1 MGPSRSATRTGAVA
15 GVVLLLGCLVAAC
28 DPGDSPNPTPTTAP
42 PASSAT
48 SETPTPTAT
57 ASPTPSAEDTHIAEA
72 TQAAVAY
79 KNAINRVMAH
89 GFLNWREE
97 LASFWGTAELADNEG
112 AFYEALVTEGVHA
125 VGQLAVIST
134 YTFDYTAD
142 AGDGQ
147 PQVRVGVCTNKEAI
161 AYYYADGTALETV
174 GLPQYVDEYL
184 MKRRPDGTWLILEIT
199 SLSNQP
205 C

>member
-1 MGPSRSATRTGAVA
+1 MRRTRTPVMGPSRSATRTGAVA
-15 GVVLLLGCLVAAC
+15 GVVLLLAGLVAAC

-97 LASFWGTAELADNEG
+97 LASFWGTAEL
-112 AFYEALVTEGVHA
+112 
-125 VGQLAVIST
+125 
-134 YTFDYTAD
+134 
-142 AGDGQ
+142 
-147 PQVRVGVCTNKEAI
+147 
-161 AYYYADGTALETV
+161 
-174 GLPQYVDEYL
+174 
-184 MKRRPDGTWLILEIT
+184 
-199 SLSNQP
+199 
-205 C
+205 